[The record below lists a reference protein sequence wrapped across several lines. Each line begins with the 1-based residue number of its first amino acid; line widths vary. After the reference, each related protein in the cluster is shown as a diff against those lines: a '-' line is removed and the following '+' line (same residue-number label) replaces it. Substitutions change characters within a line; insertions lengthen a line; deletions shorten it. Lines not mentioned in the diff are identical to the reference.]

1 MTTIN
6 LKQIGL
12 LGDFRLLVILFIAF
26 RVMMLMV
33 YQPLLIDDV
42 ERGVGAQGDRLYHYQ
57 LAELTKD
64 GQYPFFDWWSEFP
77 PIWYGITTTVYQSQ
91 GEAVDYSTW
100 SIIMAMIVLIFET
113 GNLILIR
120 AIGTHLHGEIT
131 GMMLGWVY
139 ALLFAPI
146 VFVFWNFESL
156 VAFFLLLG
164 IYYILKKRD
173 IRGGLAIGLGALTK
187 FTPALI
193 FGAVFRYYQP
203 SRIIKLALVAVGLFA
218 LVYAVLFFNAQSNE
232 RDTRMVTT
240 SLTAQFGKASYQTVW
255 ALLDGNYRTGN
266 FGSVESHFD
275 PTAADAL
282 YGNPPVIPSWL
293 RLGGA
298 IIIGLFIFITAR
310 RFDDKG
316 FVAFVTIT
324 VFIFFLQAQG
334 WSPQWL
340 AQILPLIILCF
351 PTKNGILTALILA
364 GVTFIEYPVLFIRT
378 GDTGGEISGALMT
391 PFIALVLLRTIILIA
406 LCVALYLKLRQEP
419 VK

>member
-1 MTTIN
+1 MTVN
-6 LKQIGL
+6 LKQLGL

-33 YQPLLIDDV
+33 YQPLLINDV

-57 LAELTKD
+57 LAQLTGKGD
-64 GQYPFFDWWSEFP
+64 YPFLDWWSEFP
-77 PIWYGITTTVYQSQ
+77 PVWYTLTTLVYQSQ

-100 SIIMAMIVLIFET
+100 SILMAFIVLSFEV

-120 AIGTHLHGEIT
+120 AIGAHLHGDIT
-131 GMMLGWVY
+131 GMGLTWVY
-139 ALLFAPI
+139 ALLFAPL

-164 IYYILKKRD
+164 IYFILKQRD

-193 FGAVFRYYQP
+193 FGALVRYQKP
-203 SRIIKLALVAVGLFA
+203 RRFVKIGVVAVGVFA
-218 LVYAVLFFNAQSNE
+218 LVYAVLIANASANDKDI
-232 RDTRMVTT
+232 RFVTT

-266 FGSVESHFD
+266 FGSVESHYD
-275 PTAADAL
+275 LSAADTL
-282 YGNPPVIPSWL
+282 YGNPPVIPSWI
-293 RLGGA
+293 RLAVAGV
-298 IIIGLFIFITAR
+298 IGLFIFITTR
-310 RFDDKG
+310 RYDDKG

-324 VFIFFLQAQG
+324 VIIFFLQAQG

-340 AQILPLIILCF
+340 AQIIPLMLLCF
-351 PTKNGILTALILA
+351 PTKNGILTSLILA
-364 GVTFIEYPVLFIRT
+364 GVAFIEYPVLFIRT
-378 GDTGGEISGALMT
+378 GDTGGEIMGALVA
-391 PFIALVLLRTIILIA
+391 PFVALILIRTLILVLL
-406 LCVALYLKLRQEP
+406 CVGLYLKLREEP
-419 VK
+419 I